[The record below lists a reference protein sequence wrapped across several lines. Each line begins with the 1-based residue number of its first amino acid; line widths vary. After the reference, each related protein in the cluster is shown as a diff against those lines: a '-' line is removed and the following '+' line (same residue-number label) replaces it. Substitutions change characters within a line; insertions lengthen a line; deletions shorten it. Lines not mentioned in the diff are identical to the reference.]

1 MPEKFS
7 FPGFKTVYQNAPKFK
22 TQHLKF
28 TLRTLW
34 YRKEIKAFEQFV
46 NASEICQSFFSQM
59 PQDAYPLIHEFVDK
73 KLGGQDR
80 LKIMQSDFE
89 AAEKLFGKE
98 RVMGMKTRSFHIVL
112 AKPSDGLEI
121 WLNRNDNCVD
131 EGMWSLSLRESNG
144 RRLYMT
150 TFAFVNN
157 MLLAASLQGP
167 AGEEAKDTVRGLT
180 KKLHGLRPQQ
190 LMVHAL
196 QYFAIALKLDGVIGI
211 TQDRQVK
218 LRWRLKKRVKMNYDQ
233 FWQEHGAQK
242 GVDGLWHLPK
252 EPVRKDFEEIES
264 KKRSMYR
271 KRYQMLDEI
280 EEQIRNGLAP
290 IK

>member
-1 MPEKFS
+1 
-7 FPGFKTVYQNAPKFK
+7 
-22 TQHLKF
+22 
-28 TLRTLW
+28 
-34 YRKEIKAFEQFV
+34 
-46 NASEICQSFFSQM
+46 
-59 PQDAYPLIHEFVDK
+59 
-73 KLGGQDR
+73 
-80 LKIMQSDFE
+80 MQSDFE

-131 EGMWSLSLRESNG
+131 EGMWSLSLREDG
-144 RRLYMT
+144 GKRLYMA

-167 AGEEAKDTVRGLT
+167 AGEEAKDTVRSLT
-180 KKLHGLRPQQ
+180 KRLHGLRPQQ

-196 QYFAIALKLDGVIGI
+196 QYFAIALKLDGVSGI

-233 FWQEHGAQK
+233 FWQEHGARK

-252 EPVRKDFEEIES
+252 EPIRKDFEEIES

-280 EEQIRNGLAP
+280 EMQIRNVLASTN
-290 IK
+290 